1 MNYRTMRI
9 SNLLICYLAFAL
21 MAINARAQLSSEVRI
36 SNVLLRYSNDKVEV
50 PYRIIN
56 GKSSDRYVVWVEFYD
71 EKNQPLTAKTV
82 QGDINLVQGIGDKKI
97 TWDAKADGLVLN
109 EKLTARVNAKQIPNA
124 STGKAFAY
132 STIFP
137 GAGDYQFK
145 KGKPYWLKGV
155 LAYGLIGGSVGAYTM
170 ANNALNLYQ
179 SSTLPH
185 TEDPNFKM
193 AQQYRQASLILA
205 GTGVAIWLLDYA
217 GILSKSSRHKN
228 IKPQA
233 VIKESGY
240 RLYAATSPAQTINT
254 RSLPPNLFADLEFVD
269 DNRNGIL
276 ENRESAK
283 LKITLSNQ
291 GGGDAM
297 LLEVNVTSSITDK
310 SLKIDKANQKV
321 NVLRPHERVEVLIPI
336 TTDIDLK
343 TATHRLAISVKE
355 HYGYDMEPAY
365 LVLNTYAYQ
374 PPQFAIS
381 GHEIID
387 AGIGTM
393 ALTSDGQLQ
402 AGEQVKAK
410 LVVQNT
416 GQGVANNAVYTITTT
431 DPNIFVDE
439 VSGTLGDVLPG
450 QVKEIYFTLSPN
462 RRVVA
467 RDDLPV
473 FLTITEDIGRGNL
486 RSKQLPIALD
496 QTPPRPNIVEV
507 KSDVESLKKNVAR
520 FEYTSNKFRAN
531 MANVANIASV
541 APSQTKRKNS
551 VGVVIGVANYRELP
565 PAPYA
570 DNDAKI
576 MKTYFEK
583 VLGVEQV
590 LLFTNEQVA
599 GFFFDDIFNPE
610 MGELRKAIAKGE
622 TEVFVF
628 YSGHGV
634 PDKDG
639 KNIFLFP
646 SDGRVTR
653 LETQGLNIETLYQN
667 LTTMGA
673 KHVTVILDAC
683 FSGASRSTV
692 RVAAENL
699 IGQKGVRVRPKNTWF
714 ADPNFTVITSSTG
727 EETSLGFDDTETGL
741 FTYFLAA
748 GLQGAADG
756 NGDRTITLG
765 ELKEYVIG
773 HVKETS
779 GKILGQQTP
788 MFHGDDSRVMAR
800 Y

>member
-1 MNYRTMRI
+1 MKTI
-9 SNLLICYLAFAL
+9 QECCILLFLSLINLNLF
-21 MAINARAQLSSEVRI
+21 AQLSDEVRI
-36 SNVLLRYSNDKVEV
+36 DEVTINYLSDKINV
-50 PYRIIN
+50 PYKIIN
-56 GKSSDRYVVWVEFYD
+56 SSSNDRYVVWVEFFN
-71 EKNQPLTAKTV
+71 EKNQLINAKTV
-82 QGDINLVQGIGDKKI
+82 KGDINLVQGVGDKMI

-109 EKLTARVNAKQIPNA
+109 EKLTARVNAKLIPDA

-132 STIFP
+132 STLFP

-145 KGKPYWLKGV
+145 KGKPYWLFGA
-155 LAYGLIGGSVGAYTM
+155 LAYGLIGGSVGTYSMST
-170 ANNALNLYQ
+170 NYYNQYLSSNL
-179 SSTLPH
+179 SH
-185 TEDPNFKM
+185 AEDPSFKS
-193 AQQYRQASLILA
+193 AQQYRQISLIMA

-217 GILSKSSRHKN
+217 GILSKSSKHKN
-228 IKPQA
+228 IKA
-233 VIKESGY
+233 ESVIKDSGY
-240 RLYAATSPAQTINT
+240 RLYASTSPAQTINT
-254 RSLPPNLFADLEFVD
+254 RSLPPNLFADLEFID

-283 LKITLSNQ
+283 LKITLRNQ

-297 LLEVNVTSSITDK
+297 LLEVNVMSNVTDK
-310 SLKIDKANQKV
+310 SLKIENANQKI
-321 NVLRPHERVEVLIPI
+321 NVLRPNERIEIVIPI

-343 TATHRLAISVKE
+343 TASHRLAISVSE

-387 AGIGTM
+387 AGIETM
-393 ALTSDGQLQ
+393 ALKSDGQLQ

-431 DPNIFVDE
+431 DPNIFIDDVN
-439 VSGTLGDVLPG
+439 GKLGNVLPG
-450 QVKEIYFTLSPN
+450 EVKELYFTLSPN
-462 RRVVA
+462 RRVTEK
-467 RDDLPV
+467 DNLPI

-486 RSKQLPIALD
+486 KEKQLPIALD
-496 QTPPRPNIVEV
+496 QTPPKPNIVEI

-531 MANVANIASV
+531 IANVVNIANVA
-541 APSQTKRKNS
+541 PSLTKRPNS
-551 VGVVIGVANYRELP
+551 VGVVIGVSNYRELP

-576 MKTYFEK
+576 MKNYFEK

-590 LLFTNEQVA
+590 IEFTNEQVA
-599 GFFFDDIFNPE
+599 GFFFDDIFNPDV
-610 MGELRKAIAKGE
+610 GELRKAIIKGE
-622 TEVFVF
+622 SEVFVF

-653 LETQGLNIETLYQN
+653 LETQGLNIEKLYQN
-667 LTTMGA
+667 LSNMGA

-683 FSGASRSTV
+683 FSGASRSSV
-692 RVAAENL
+692 KVATENL
-699 IGQKGVRVRPKNTWF
+699 IGQKGVKVRPKNTWLG
-714 ADPNFTVITSSTG
+714 DPNFTVITSSTG

-741 FTYFLAA
+741 FTYFFAA
-748 GLQGAADG
+748 GLQGAADA
-756 NGDRTITLG
+756 NGDKTVTLG
-765 ELKEYVIG
+765 ELREYVTSN
-773 HVKETS
+773 VKETS

-788 MFHGDDSRVMAR
+788 MFQGDDSRVMAT